1 LADAEQNKS
10 PNLLTRVVLLCH
22 AEGAPLGRFTVPVL
36 TAFTAANL
44 AAGFVLIAL
53 FAAIRRRRHG

>member
-1 LADAEQNKS
+1 
-10 PNLLTRVVLLCH
+10 VVLLCH
-22 AEGAPLGRFTVPVL
+22 VEGAPLGRFTVPVL